1 MGGGPKV
8 KPNAQGQKGNQSKR
22 SAEEGTGMSPEFKK
36 VNSPA
41 PTRRE
46 RSQDV
51 SKGGAGQAR
60 LAQSTMDSFVSPAG
74 AAVDKGKGGPGG
86 NESTPPN
93 GSHVDMAAAF
103 PSLPGAPPPPIS
115 GIHFPEPPTCASPA
129 VSEFYNLMC
138 SVGTKLKN
146 AEINISDLAN
156 MQVYMCAAFGSLM
169 MDVYKQTATFAEVV
183 KTQKGMERELNSVQ
197 TNQTTE
203 QARQVFE
210 DDNSHSQLSLYLPR
224 GQQVVPGLL
233 DDLQD
238 EKGRPAGVA
247 LLEDL
252 WKFIDEKAS
261 LVNLGPFH
269 KGMVTRCWVKKKQ
282 ARGDQPAA
290 AMVTVECSTKKDKQ
304 RVMQLL
310 RRKVDLSKV
319 AQGKAVPQLRKLPPT
334 LHCSTAVLDSRL
346 RHRKMNVGANQ
357 AYNVITSAA
366 HSLKQ
371 QGAVSGFDLSY
382 VWARNQPA
390 LSLATRG
397 ASDSRHSN
405 RIVFD
410 PVSVLQDFDKGKQY
424 ISDTVKSK
432 IPHADM
438 RGVFTDDFERK
449 LKGTQESYKAI
460 LDTFSAARVRKKLRS
475 REKGGKQSGEGR
487 DTQTAEGNIGQV
499 QGGEEGITPAN
510 AQAPPPVLAVKQP

>member
-1 MGGGPKV
+1 MGGRPRN
-8 KPNAQGQKGNQSKR
+8 KPDAQGQKGNQSKR
-22 SAEEGTGMSPEFKK
+22 PAEEATGLSPEYKR
-36 VNSPA
+36 VSSPA

-46 RSQDV
+46 QSQDV
-51 SKGGAGQAR
+51 SKGGAGRAK
-60 LAQSTMDSFVSPAG
+60 LAQSKMDSFVSPAG
-74 AAVDKGKGGPGG
+74 ATDKEKGGPGG
-86 NESTPPN
+86 NASTPPD
-93 GSHVDMAAAF
+93 GSHMDKAAAY
-103 PSLPGAPPPPIS
+103 PPLPGAPPPPIS
-115 GIHFPEPPTCASPA
+115 GIQFPEPPSCASPA

-138 SVGTKLKN
+138 GVGTKMKN
-146 AEINISDLAN
+146 SDINLSDLAN

-169 MDVYKQTATFAEVV
+169 NDVYNQKASFAEVV
-183 KTQKGMERELNSVQ
+183 KTQKGLEKELNTVQ
-197 TNQTTE
+197 TNQATE
-203 QARQVFE
+203 QAKQVFD
-210 DDNSHSQLSLYLPR
+210 DDNARSQLSLYMPR
-224 GQQVVPGLL
+224 GQQVIPGLL

-252 WKFIDEKAS
+252 WKLLDEKAS

-510 AQAPPPVLAVKQP
+510 AQAPPPVLAVQQP